1 MPWFW
6 PEEILID
13 GEEKVMLGLRKGR
26 NSLKKT
32 KHFYDLYHLRRKNC
46 EWEILEARDSTALLL
61 SGLRRDPLK
70 NLKIEK
76 RSLTGIQR
84 MY

>member
-13 GEEKVMLGLRKGR
+13 GEEKIMLGLRKGR

-46 EWEILEARDSTALLL
+46 EWKQIRGPRLDGFAFIR
-61 SGLRRDPLK
+61 
-70 NLKIEK
+70 IEK
-76 RSLTGIQR
+76 RRGKKS
-84 MY
+84 